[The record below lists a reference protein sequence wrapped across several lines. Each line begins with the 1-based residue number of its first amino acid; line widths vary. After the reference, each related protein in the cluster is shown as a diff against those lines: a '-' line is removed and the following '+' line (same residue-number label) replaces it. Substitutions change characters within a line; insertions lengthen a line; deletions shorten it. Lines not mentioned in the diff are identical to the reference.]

1 MSPYSP
7 LLSNQ
12 FMLLIPILSL
22 FQAFQ
27 LKTSPFFRHNKVADI
42 YVRRKHTKGNRM
54 NTQHK
59 VSGEVRRKRLMPES
73 RRRTAWLSGLT
84 LALALGVAGTYQFQ
98 QQTRTAAVRTERR
111 TSRLSELE
119 RKAKPYLKQ
128 AQDAVP
134 AVASDLAT
142 FRSMS
147 RFCRLLA
154 QDKLFGTQTAQEFL
168 AEKLR
173 PVTSPCRR
181 IAGLYGATSLPGL
194 LQRDIRDI
202 AKGHAYASLCAAG
215 GLGLELVFLKTTLRS
230 LAGVTASLSARL
242 AASCGIGTAAA
253 LADGPVPFG
262 DAVGVVL
269 AAGGTAWCL
278 IDLKQICAQLPME
291 LTAALHQD
299 ILEFHEACRRSVLP

>member
-1 MSPYSP
+1 
-7 LLSNQ
+7 
-12 FMLLIPILSL
+12 MLLMPILTL
-22 FQAFQ
+22 FSGISAKNQ
-27 LKTSPFFRHNKVADI
+27 LFSWHNKVADI
-42 YVRRKHTKGNRM
+42 YVRRKHMKGNRM

-59 VSGEVRRKRLMPES
+59 VSGEVRRKRLMPGS
-73 RRRTAWLSGLT
+73 LRRTAWLSGLT
-84 LALALGVAGTYQFQ
+84 LVLALGVAGTYQFR
-98 QQTRTAAVRTERR
+98 QQTRIAAVRTGTR

-119 RKAKPYLKQ
+119 RKAKPYLKE

-253 LADGPVPFG
+253 LADGPFPFG

>member
-1 MSPYSP
+1 
-7 LLSNQ
+7 
-12 FMLLIPILSL
+12 MLLMPILTL

-27 LKTSPFFRHNKVADI
+27 LKTSHFFGIIRWRIFTSAGN
-42 YVRRKHTKGNRM
+42 TKGNRM

-59 VSGEVRRKRLMPES
+59 VSGEVRRKRLMPGS
-73 RRRTAWLSGLT
+73 LRRTAWLSGLT
-84 LALALGVAGTYQFQ
+84 LTLALALGVAGAYQFR
-98 QQTRTAAVRTERR
+98 QQTRTAAVRTGKR

-119 RKAKPYLKQ
+119 RKAKPYLKE

-154 QDKLFGTQTAQEFL
+154 QDKVLGTQTAQEFL

-194 LQRDIRDI
+194 LQRNIRDI

-215 GLGLELVFLKTTLRS
+215 GLGLELVLLKTTLRS

-242 AASCGIGTAAA
+242 AASCGIGAAAA
-253 LADGPVPFG
+253 LADGPFPFG
-262 DAVGVVL
+262 DAIGVVL

-278 IDLKQICAQLPME
+278 IDLKQNCAQLPME

>member
-1 MSPYSP
+1 
-7 LLSNQ
+7 
-12 FMLLIPILSL
+12 
-22 FQAFQ
+22 
-27 LKTSPFFRHNKVADI
+27 
-42 YVRRKHTKGNRM
+42 M

-59 VSGEVRRKRLMPES
+59 VSGEVRRKRLMPGS
-73 RRRTAWLSGLT
+73 LRRTAWLSGLT
-84 LALALGVAGTYQFQ
+84 LALALGVAGAYQFR
-98 QQTRTAAVRTERR
+98 QQTCIAAVRTGKR

-194 LQRDIRDI
+194 LQRNIRDI
-202 AKGHAYASLCAAG
+202 AEGHAYASLCAAG

-230 LAGVTASLSARL
+230 LAG
-242 AASCGIGTAAA
+242 AATA
-253 LADGPVPFG
+253 LADGPFPFG

-269 AAGGTAWCL
+269 TAGGTAWCL

-299 ILEFHEACRRSVLP
+299 ILEFHEACRWSVLP

>member
-1 MSPYSP
+1 M
-7 LLSNQ
+7 
-12 FMLLIPILSL
+12 PILTP

-27 LKTSPFFRHNKVADI
+27 LKNRPFFGIIRWQIFTSAGN
-42 YVRRKHTKGNRM
+42 TKGNRM

-59 VSGEVRRKRLMPES
+59 VSGEVRRKRLMPGS
-73 RRRTAWLSGLT
+73 LRRTAWLSGLT
-84 LALALGVAGTYQFQ
+84 LALALGVAGAYQFR
-98 QQTRTAAVRTERR
+98 QQTRTAAVRTGKR

-154 QDKLFGTQTAQEFL
+154 QDKVLGTQTAQEFL

-194 LQRDIRDI
+194 LQRNIRDI

-253 LADGPVPFG
+253 LADGPFPFG

-278 IDLKQICAQLPME
+278 IDLKQNCTQLQWE

-299 ILEFHEACRRSVLP
+299 ILESHEACRRSVLP

>member
-1 MSPYSP
+1 
-7 LLSNQ
+7 
-12 FMLLIPILSL
+12 
-22 FQAFQ
+22 
-27 LKTSPFFRHNKVADI
+27 
-42 YVRRKHTKGNRM
+42 M

-59 VSGEVRRKRLMPES
+59 VSGEVRRKRLMPGS
-73 RRRTAWLSGLT
+73 LRRTAWLSGLT
-84 LALALGVAGTYQFQ
+84 LALALGVAGAYQFR
-98 QQTRTAAVRTERR
+98 QQTRTVAIRTGKR

-154 QDKLFGTQTAQEFL
+154 QDKVLGTQTAQEFL

-253 LADGPVPFG
+253 LADGPFPFG

-278 IDLKQICAQLPME
+278 IDLKQICAQLPWE

>member
-1 MSPYSP
+1 
-7 LLSNQ
+7 
-12 FMLLIPILSL
+12 
-22 FQAFQ
+22 
-27 LKTSPFFRHNKVADI
+27 
-42 YVRRKHTKGNRM
+42 M

-59 VSGEVRRKRLMPES
+59 VSGEVRRKRRLLC
-73 RRRTAWLSGLT
+73 RRTAWLSGLT
-84 LALALGVAGTYQFQ
+84 LVLALGVAGTYQFR
-98 QQTRTAAVRTERR
+98 QQTRIAAVRTGTR

-154 QDKLFGTQTAQEFL
+154 QDKVLGTQTAQEFL

-181 IAGLYGATSLPGL
+181 IAGLYGATPLPGL
-194 LQRDIRDI
+194 LQRDVRYI
-202 AKGHAYASLCAAG
+202 AEGHAYASLCAAG

-242 AASCGIGTAAA
+242 AASCGIGAATA
-253 LADGPVPFG
+253 LADGPFPFG

-278 IDLKQICAQLPME
+278 IDLKQICAQLPWE

>member
-1 MSPYSP
+1 
-7 LLSNQ
+7 
-12 FMLLIPILSL
+12 
-22 FQAFQ
+22 
-27 LKTSPFFRHNKVADI
+27 
-42 YVRRKHTKGNRM
+42 M

-59 VSGEVRRKRLMPES
+59 VSGEVRRKRLILC
-73 RRRTAWLSGLT
+73 RRTAWLSGLI
-84 LALALGVAGTYQFQ
+84 LALALGVAGAYQFR
-98 QQTRTAAVRTERR
+98 QQTCIAAVRTGKR

-154 QDKLFGTQTAQEFL
+154 QDKLLGTQTAQEFL

-181 IAGLYGATSLPGL
+181 IAGLYGATPLLGH
-194 LQRDIRDI
+194 LQRDVRDI
-202 AKGHAYASLCAAG
+202 AEGHAYASLCAAG

-242 AASCGIGTAAA
+242 AASCGIGAAAA
-253 LADGPVPFG
+253 LADGPFPFG

-278 IDLKQICAQLPME
+278 IDLKQICAQLPWE

>member
-1 MSPYSP
+1 
-7 LLSNQ
+7 
-12 FMLLIPILSL
+12 
-22 FQAFQ
+22 
-27 LKTSPFFRHNKVADI
+27 
-42 YVRRKHTKGNRM
+42 M

-59 VSGEVRRKRLMPES
+59 ASGEVRRKRRLLC
-73 RRRTAWLSGLT
+73 RRTAWLSGLT
-84 LALALGVAGTYQFQ
+84 LALALGVAGTYQFR
-98 QQTRTAAVRTERR
+98 QQTRPASVRTGTR

-119 RKAKPYLKQ
+119 RKAKPYLKE

-142 FRSMS
+142 FCSMS

-154 QDKLFGTQTAQEFL
+154 QDKVLGTQTAQEFL

-181 IAGLYGATSLPGL
+181 IAGLYGATPLPGH
-194 LQRDIRDI
+194 LQRDVRDI
-202 AKGHAYASLCAAG
+202 AEGHAYASLCAAG

-242 AASCGIGTAAA
+242 AASCGIGAATA
-253 LADGPVPFG
+253 LADGSFPFG

-278 IDLKQICAQLPME
+278 IDLKQNCTQLPME

>member
-1 MSPYSP
+1 
-7 LLSNQ
+7 
-12 FMLLIPILSL
+12 
-22 FQAFQ
+22 
-27 LKTSPFFRHNKVADI
+27 
-42 YVRRKHTKGNRM
+42 M

-59 VSGEVRRKRLMPES
+59 ASGEVRRKRRLLC
-73 RRRTAWLSGLT
+73 RRTAWLSGLTLT
-84 LALALGVAGTYQFQ
+84 LALALGVAGTYQFRQ
-98 QQTRTAAVRTERR
+98 KTRTASVRTGTR

-154 QDKLFGTQTAQEFL
+154 QDKLLSTQTAQEFL

-194 LQRDIRDI
+194 LQRDVRDI
-202 AKGHAYASLCAAG
+202 AEGHAYASLCAAG

-253 LADGPVPFG
+253 LADGPFPFG

>member
-1 MSPYSP
+1 M
-7 LLSNQ
+7 
-12 FMLLIPILSL
+12 PILTL
-22 FQAFQ
+22 FSGISAKKQ
-27 LKTSPFFRHNKVADI
+27 TFFWHNKVADI
-42 YVRRKHTKGNRM
+42 YVRRKHERKQNEHT
-54 NTQHK
+54 TQDIRRSPPEK
-59 VSGEVRRKRLMPES
+59 TPPLPQDGMAVGADTGACAGSG
-73 RRRTAWLSGLT
+73 
-84 LALALGVAGTYQFQ
+84 GTYQFR
-98 QQTRTAAVRTERR
+98 QQTRIAAVRTERR

-154 QDKLFGTQTAQEFL
+154 QDKVLGTQTAQEFL

-202 AKGHAYASLCAAG
+202 AEGHAYASLCAAG

-242 AASCGIGTAAA
+242 AASCGIGAAAA
-253 LADGPVPFG
+253 LADGPFPFG

-278 IDLKQICAQLPME
+278 IDLKQNCAQLPME

-299 ILEFHEACRRSVLP
+299 IIEFHEACRRSVLP

>member
-1 MSPYSP
+1 
-7 LLSNQ
+7 
-12 FMLLIPILSL
+12 
-22 FQAFQ
+22 
-27 LKTSPFFRHNKVADI
+27 
-42 YVRRKHTKGNRM
+42 M

-59 VSGEVRRKRLMPES
+59 VSGEVRRKRLMPGS
-73 RRRTAWLSGLT
+73 LRRTAWLSGLT
-84 LALALGVAGTYQFQ
+84 LALALGVAGTYQFRQ
-98 QQTRTAAVRTERR
+98 KTRTASVRTGTR

-147 RFCRLLA
+147 RFCQLLA
-154 QDKLFGTQTAQEFL
+154 QDKLLGTQTAQEFL

-194 LQRDIRDI
+194 LQRDVRDI
-202 AKGHAYASLCAAG
+202 AEGHAYASLCAAG

-242 AASCGIGTAAA
+242 AASCGIGAAAA
-253 LADGPVPFG
+253 LADGPFPFG

-278 IDLKQICAQLPME
+278 IDLKQICAQLPWE

>member
-1 MSPYSP
+1 
-7 LLSNQ
+7 
-12 FMLLIPILSL
+12 
-22 FQAFQ
+22 
-27 LKTSPFFRHNKVADI
+27 
-42 YVRRKHTKGNRM
+42 M

-59 VSGEVRRKRLMPES
+59 VSGEVRRKRRLLC
-73 RRRTAWLSGLT
+73 RRTAWLSGLT
-84 LALALGVAGTYQFQ
+84 LALALGVAGTYQFR

-154 QDKLFGTQTAQEFL
+154 QDKLLGTQTAQEFL

-202 AKGHAYASLCAAG
+202 AEGHAYASLCAAG

-242 AASCGIGTAAA
+242 AASCGIGAATA
-253 LADGPVPFG
+253 LADGPFPFG

>member
-1 MSPYSP
+1 
-7 LLSNQ
+7 
-12 FMLLIPILSL
+12 
-22 FQAFQ
+22 
-27 LKTSPFFRHNKVADI
+27 
-42 YVRRKHTKGNRM
+42 M

-59 VSGEVRRKRLMPES
+59 VSGEVRRKRLMPGS
-73 RRRTAWLSGLT
+73 LRRTAWLSGLT
-84 LALALGVAGTYQFQ
+84 LVLALGVAGTYQFR
-98 QQTRTAAVRTERR
+98 QQTRIAAVRTGTR

-119 RKAKPYLKQ
+119 RKAKPYLKE

-154 QDKLFGTQTAQEFL
+154 QDKVLGTQTAQEFL

-194 LQRDIRDI
+194 LQRDVRYI
-202 AKGHAYASLCAAG
+202 AEGHAYASLCAAG

-242 AASCGIGTAAA
+242 AASCGIGAAAA
-253 LADGPVPFG
+253 LADGPFPFG

-278 IDLKQICAQLPME
+278 IDLKQNCAQLPME
-291 LTAALHQD
+291 LTAVLHQD